1 MSTLSKVIYCII
13 SVSVTS
19 STIHDVTGIHSHHRT
34 PYKSDTV
41 CTNFYNYRFQ
51 INRGSFSKFILCGY
65 ILLCQHSPLTLRVQI
80 PFRRDVL
87 DTTLWD
93 KVCQWLA
100 VGRWFFPGTPV
111 SSTDKTDGH
120 DIAETLLRVA
130 LSTINQPI

>member
-19 STIHDVTGIHSHHRT
+19 STIHDVTGIHSHHR
-34 PYKSDTV
+34 KSDKV

-51 INRGSFSKFILCGY
+51 INRGSFTKFILCGY
-65 ILLCQHSPLTLRVQI
+65 ILLCQHSPLTLRVWI
-80 PFRRDVL
+80 PFRRDIL

-100 VGRWFFPGTPV
+100 VGRWFSPGTPV

-120 DIAETLLRVA
+120 AITETLLKVA

>member
-1 MSTLSKVIYCII
+1 MSPLSKVIYCII

-34 PYKSDTV
+34 RYKSDKV

-51 INRGSFSKFILCGY
+51 INRGSFTKFILCGY
-65 ILLCQHSPLTLRVQI
+65 ILLCQRSPLTLRARI

-100 VGRWFFPGTPV
+100 VGRWFSPGTPV

-120 DIAETLLRVA
+120 DITETLLKVA